1 MTIPT
6 AAQLGRVKVEEF
18 ADRLVDAT
26 VNLELHSSSSPHLRG
41 DLKGVIEAFRG
52 AQEQGVTMPLELVF
66 EQGDIRHEDRVLT
79 GPSLHAGRLL
89 RRCAKHGIAALRFHP
104 QLELPELV
112 RLFDLFQMEDI
123 APSPTTEVFT
133 RALTRQGVL
142 HLDVVPLAKD
152 KANNATAR
160 AFANYQRLV
169 DYLQD
174 NHVAAYHGR
183 SLPIDAAQDLV
194 ARTILQL
201 NDEPADLF
209 SLASQDNIDRFTVG
223 HSVRVALL
231 ALQVARAA
239 GATMEQ
245 LVRLGT
251 AALLHD
257 IGKSKVP
264 QEVLFK
270 QGHLDDE
277 EWKLMAQHPRLGAEI
292 LMEERGLDR
301 TAIGAAFCHHM
312 SPTGGYPTP
321 AIAFE
326 PSGVSKLVRVCD
338 VFEALTSVRPYKHAL
353 TPVEA
358 YAVMYRQE
366 QTFDAKWL
374 QFFVRTLG
382 LYPEGT
388 RLRLDDGA
396 EALVVGPGPRLDR
409 PQVRLLTGA
418 GDAVL
423 QSGEP
428 ERFTIGDDVDGRSP
442 RIKSIIT
449 PRCNVEITGIEEV
462 RIHTENGE
470 DVACCSQPKA
480 CDRDRSV

>member
-1 MTIPT
+1 VGSPT
-6 AAQLGRVKVEEF
+6 AAQLGRVRIEEF

-26 VNLELHSSSSPHLRG
+26 VNLELHSTASQHLRA
-41 DLKGVIEAFRG
+41 DLKEVIDAFRG
-52 AQEQGVTMPLELVF
+52 AQEQGVRMPLELVF
-66 EQGDIRHEDRVLT
+66 KHGDIRHEDQVLT

-89 RRCAKHGIAALRFHP
+89 RRCAKYGIAALRFHP

-123 APSPTTEVFT
+123 APSPTPEIFT
-133 RALTRQGVL
+133 RALTRQGVV

-152 KANNATAR
+152 QAKKAVAS
-160 AFANYQRLV
+160 AFGNYQRLI

-201 NDEPADLF
+201 DDEPADLF

-231 ALQVARAA
+231 ALQVGRAA
-239 GATMEQ
+239 GATMEH

-264 QEVLFK
+264 QEILFK

-312 SPTGGYPTP
+312 SPAGGYPTP
-321 AIAFE
+321 SIPFE

-366 QTFDAKWL
+366 HTFDPKWL

-388 RLRLDDGA
+388 RLRMDDGA
-396 EALVVGPGPRLDR
+396 EALVVGPGMRLDQPR
-409 PQVRLLTGA
+409 VRLLTGPQDLPIEDGA
-418 GDAVL
+418 PD
-423 QSGEP
+423 
-428 ERFTIGDDVDGRSP
+428 RFTVGDELDGRTP
-442 RIKSIIT
+442 RIEAVIT
-449 PRCNVEITGIEEV
+449 PRCNVPITGIEEV
-462 RIHTENGE
+462 RVHTEGDE
-470 DVACCSQPKA
+470 DIACCSQPKA
-480 CDRDRSV
+480 CDHH